1 MTDKYEEKYLKYKQ
15 KYLEL
20 KNKGEA
26 DTSITGEAAKAARA
40 KVSSED
46 IYRSSKLTRLS
57 DGTTFHLN
65 KDGLKTGVIVGK
77 PDINNFNDPI
87 YNVVFFGEDKI
98 TTVKRSEITPTGIA
112 ALAAAADLA
121 KKNTVIG
128 AKAVGRYGS
137 IGAVKVAEGAISAA
151 NTAADIYK
159 RLSPKVSEGAISA
172 ANTAADIYKR
182 LSPKVSEGAKAAASA
197 IQAAVSKA
205 VAPATQVAVAK
216 AVAPAT
222 QVAVAKTAPATQV
235 AVAKAVAP
243 ATQAAVSKAVAPAT
257 QAAVAPAGDLNTQ
270 VKSILDASEY

>member
-159 RLSPKVSEGAISA
+159 RLSPKVSEGA
-172 ANTAADIYKR
+172 
-182 LSPKVSEGAKAAASA
+182 KAAASA
-197 IQAAVSKA
+197 I
-205 VAPATQVAVAK
+205 
-216 AVAPAT
+216 
-222 QVAVAKTAPATQV
+222 
-235 AVAKAVAP
+235 
-243 ATQAAVSKAVAPAT
+243 QAAVSKAVAPAT

>member
-159 RLSPKVSEGAISA
+159 RLSPKVSEGAKA
-172 ANTAADIYKR
+172 AAADIYKR

-222 QVAVAKTAPATQV
+222 QVAVAKTASATQA
-235 AVAKAVAP
+235 AVSKAVAP